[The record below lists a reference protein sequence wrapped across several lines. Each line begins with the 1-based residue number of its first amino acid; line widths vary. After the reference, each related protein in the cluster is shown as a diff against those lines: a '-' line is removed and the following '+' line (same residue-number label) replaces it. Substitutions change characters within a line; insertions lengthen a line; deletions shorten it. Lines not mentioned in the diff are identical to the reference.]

1 MRKISLTTI
10 FWQTVKPIISDEVKL
25 REKITLVE
33 NEKALSECDK
43 VAKSSKDVLLN
54 VVKNLN
60 ISEYKVEDV
69 FHQNIRNYPTLKTN
83 LKYRK
88 CP

>member
-1 MRKISLTTI
+1 MRKISSTTK
-10 FWQTVKPIISDEVKL
+10 FWQNIKPIISDEVKR

-33 NEKALSECDK
+33 NDKALSECGQ
-43 VAKSSKDVLLN
+43 VTKSSNDFLLN